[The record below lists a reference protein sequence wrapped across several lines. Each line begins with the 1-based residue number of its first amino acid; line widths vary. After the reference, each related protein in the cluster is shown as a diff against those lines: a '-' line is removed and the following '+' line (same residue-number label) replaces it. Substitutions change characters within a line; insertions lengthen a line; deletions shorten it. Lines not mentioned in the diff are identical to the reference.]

1 MKPSVIIKD
10 GREAAYLQVA
20 RQLRS
25 RLGEGKLLR
34 GDGRLPSFRQLSA
47 EYEVSICVI
56 QQAMRL
62 LREESLIEV
71 HHGRSGRVV
80 ADAPAEAGILKLGL
94 IHPYAPDGPF
104 GRQLPY
110 ALLKSVE
117 EQHCNAMVTVRSSER
132 NPKREREIAEN
143 LLYNGFDGIILSPED
158 SFANAAFFEELSQSV
173 PVMLLDQA
181 IPGSSL
187 PAVVTD
193 YADGGDRIGRDLRR
207 RGRKRAIALLNDR
220 NNSSIRD
227 MLQALERHIEVLP
240 LDLPLFLAEE
250 QANDGEFQLWNEI
263 CARLVEVL
271 RRDSADTV
279 FTPFDSFLDTL
290 YGSEVPGELRR
301 GRLGVTLR
309 NHSGRFHSRA
319 YYRMSLVEWRYSFLD
334 LYPVVLERLLKWRA
348 SGRRP
353 TGIKKLKI
361 SFHREYHVDV
371 HDQRKELQ

>member
-10 GREAAYLQVA
+10 GREAAYRQVA

-34 GDGRLPSFRQLSA
+34 DDGRLPSFRQLSA

-80 ADAPAEAGILKLGL
+80 ADAAAEAGILKLGL
-94 IHPYAPDGPF
+94 IHPYIPDGSF
-104 GRQLPY
+104 GRQVPY
-110 ALLKSVE
+110 ALLRSVE
-117 EQHCNAMVTVRSSER
+117 ELHCNAMVTVRSSER
-132 NPKREREIAEN
+132 EPKREREIAEN

-158 SFANAAFFEELSQSV
+158 TFANAAFFEELSQSI

-181 IPGSSL
+181 IPECFL

-207 RGRKRAIALLNDR
+207 RGRKRALVLLNDR
-220 NNSSIRD
+220 SNSSIRD
-227 MLQALERHIEVLP
+227 MVQALARHVEVAPLELP
-240 LDLPLFLAEE
+240 FFTAEE
-250 QANDGEFQLWNEI
+250 QADNDRLRLWDEV
-263 CARLVEVL
+263 CARLADVL
-271 RRDSADTV
+271 RGESADTV
-279 FTPFDSFLDTL
+279 FTPFDSVLDTF
-290 YGSEVPGELRR
+290 YCREIPEELRR

-309 NHSGRFHSRA
+309 TRAGRFHAPS
-319 YYRMSLVEWRYSFLD
+319 YYRMDLVEWRCSFLD
-334 LYPVVLERLLKWRA
+334 LYPVALGRLLKWRA

-353 TGIKKLKI
+353 SGTKKLKI
-361 SFHREYHVDV
+361 TFYREYHKNN
-371 HDQRKELQ
+371 HDQ

>member
-34 GDGRLPSFRQLSA
+34 DDGRLPSFRQLSA
-47 EYEVSICVI
+47 EYGVSICVI

-110 ALLKSVE
+110 ALLKAAE
-117 EQHCNAMVTVRSSER
+117 EHHCNAMMTVRSSAR
-132 NPKREREIAEN
+132 NPKQEREIAEN

-158 SFANAAFFEELSQSV
+158 TFANAAFFEELSQSV

-181 IPGSSL
+181 IPGSFL

-193 YADGGDRIGRDLRR
+193 YAEGGDRIGRDLRA
-207 RGRKRAIALLNDR
+207 RGRKRVLALLNDWN
-220 NNSSIRD
+220 NNSIHD
-227 MLQALERHIEVLP
+227 MLRMLARHVEVEPLELP
-240 LDLPLFLAEE
+240 IFLAEE
-250 QANDGEFQLWNEI
+250 FANDGDFRQWDEV
-263 CARLVEVL
+263 CRRLLEML
-271 RRDSADTV
+271 RSDSADVV
-279 FTPFDSFLDTL
+279 FSPFDGILDTL
-290 YGSEVPGELRR
+290 YSNEMPEELRR

-309 NHSGRFHSRA
+309 NRTGRFHSRA
-319 YYRMSLVEWRYSFLD
+319 YFREELVEWRCSFLD
-334 LYPVVLERLLKWRA
+334 LYPAALERLLKWRA

-353 TGIKKLKI
+353 TGTKKLKI
-361 SFHREYHVDV
+361 TFYREYHANHHNDG
-371 HDQRKELQ
+371 KELQ